1 MKHHNLSIVLI
12 FLFFNIS
19 LCSNLFFK
27 WRMTDIE
34 KKQFEKEMS
43 ELIKS
48 NVELYNKF
56 VSNYQTKTE
65 NSDEPI
71 LRLSRYTHCQKC
83 LNFVK
88 SFRSIKEKYGG
99 FQKLIEHLK
108 EQMCPHITILYDEDV
123 CLGYLDRYGYT
134 ILESFFTR
142 FFSGYFFCEKIDLC
156 PNEIYRNYAYADKY
170 AKKILISKKEEKKKE
185 KPKEGGEVLR
195 MLQITDP
202 HLDLHY
208 SANCSVNC
216 KKPICC
222 REDSDTE
229 KTGTLS
235 GKYGY
240 EGKCDVPKVL
250 FESFVEDAFKRDV
263 DLIIWTGD
271 NAPHDAW
278 VGTQDEIYNMTEYII
293 SEINKKF
300 NNDSLKIPVFFSIG
314 NHEKFPNDEYK
325 DNEEELLANLT
336 ELLKIYIHDDE
347 AKKTFKKG
355 GYYSQKL
362 NDTKLRFI
370 SLNCLVC
377 DSFNFNLFNSTKEHA
392 KDMFRWLE
400 NELQKAEENEE
411 YVYILNHFPLNA
423 DFSLTECA
431 KRFQALYDR
440 YEYIVRGIF
449 SGHTHN
455 DDIEGVSEY
464 FNKSKIIHLN
474 FIAPQLTTYS
484 FKIPSYRIYII
495 DKETMEIINY
505 EQYRFDLEGSNKD
518 KQPYWYLAYNA
529 STFYGVK
536 NMLDY
541 NTIFFDFN
549 NMSQYVVNKYSGS
562 QEGIENQNN
571 PDYLRKA
578 NCTMHT
584 NNFDDFFQCYS
595 TNFTLS
601 TNFVCALT
609 NFLIGPFEDFD
620 E

>member
-1 MKHHNLSIVLI
+1 MKHYNLPIVLI
-12 FLFFNIS
+12 FIFFNIS

-34 KKQFEKEMS
+34 KKQFEKEMF

-56 VSNYQTKTE
+56 VSNYLTKTE

-99 FQKLIEHLK
+99 FGQLIKNLK
-108 EQMCPHITILYDEDV
+108 EQMCPVIKNMFDQDV
-123 CLGYLDRYGYT
+123 CEGYLDKYGYT
-134 ILESFFTR
+134 ILDSFFTR
-142 FFSGYFFCEKIDLC
+142 FFSGYFFCEKVDLC
-156 PNEIYRNYAYADKY
+156 PNEIFRNYANSDKY
-170 AKKILISKKEEKKKE
+170 AKRIISLKDKKEKKKPV
-185 KPKEGGEVLR
+185 KGGEVLR
-195 MLQITDP
+195 MLQITDL
-202 HLDLHY
+202 HLDPHY
-208 SANCSVNC
+208 SANCSVSC

-222 REDSDTE
+222 RNYSDTLI
-229 KTGTLS
+229 TGDLS

-240 EGKCDVPKVL
+240 EAKCDAPMDL
-250 FESFVEDAFKRDV
+250 FKSFVEDAVQRNV

-278 VGTQDEIYNMTEYII
+278 VGTQEEIYQMTKDIMN
-293 SEINKKF
+293 EIDKKF
-300 NNDSLKIPVFFSIG
+300 NNGEKKTPVFYSIG
-314 NHEKFPNDEYK
+314 NHEKYPNDEYK
-325 DNEEELLANLT
+325 DNEEELLSNLS
-336 ELLKIYIHDDE
+336 EIFKIYINDE
-347 AKKTFKKG
+347 EAIETFKNG
-355 GYYSQKL
+355 GYYSKKFK
-362 NDTKLRFI
+362 DTKLRFI

-377 DSFNFNLFNSTKEHA
+377 DSFNFNLFNSTREHA

-400 NELQKAEENEE
+400 KELQKAEQNEE

-423 DFSLTECA
+423 DFSLTECS

-455 DDIEGVSEY
+455 DDIQGVSEY

-474 FIAPQLTTYS
+474 FIAPQFTTYS
-484 FKIPSYRIYII
+484 FKIPSYRIYTI
-495 DKETMEIINY
+495 DKDTMEIIDY
-505 EQYRFDLEGSNKD
+505 EQFRFDLERSNKEG
-518 KQPYWYLAYNA
+518 KPYWYSAYNA
-529 STFYGVK
+529 SSFYEVE

-541 NTIFFDFN
+541 NKILDCKK
-549 NMSQYVVNKYSGS
+549 MEEYVVNKYSGS
-562 QEGIENQNN
+562 QEGIKNKND
-571 PDYLRKA
+571 PDYIRKA

-584 NNFDDFFQCYS
+584 NNFDEFYKCYS
-595 TNFTLS
+595 TKFTLS
-601 TNFVCALT
+601 TSIVSVLT
-609 NFLIGPFEDFD
+609 NFLIGPFENFD

>member
-222 REDSDTE
+222 REYSDTE

-377 DSFNFNLFNSTKEHA
+377 DSFNFNLFNSTREHA

-400 NELQKAEENEE
+400 KELQKAEENEE

-505 EQYRFDLEGSNKD
+505 EQYRFDLERSNKEE
-518 KQPYWYLAYNA
+518 QPHWYLAYNA

-541 NTIFFDFN
+541 NTIFFDFK

-601 TNFVCALT
+601 TSFVCALT

>member
-222 REDSDTE
+222 REYSDTE

-250 FESFVEDAFKRDV
+250 FESFVEDAFKRNV

-300 NNDSLKIPVFFSIG
+300 NNDSIKTPVFFSIG

-336 ELLKIYIHDDE
+336 ELLKIYINDDE
-347 AKKTFKKG
+347 AIKTFKNG

-362 NDTKLRFI
+362 KDTKLRFI

-377 DSFNFNLFNSTKEHA
+377 DSFNFNLFNSTREHA

-400 NELQKAEENEE
+400 KELQKAEENEE

-474 FIAPQLTTYS
+474 FIAPQLTTFS

-505 EQYRFDLEGSNKD
+505 EQYRFDLERSNKEE
-518 KQPYWYLAYNA
+518 QPHWYLAYNA

-541 NTIFFDFN
+541 NTIFFDFK

>member
-505 EQYRFDLEGSNKD
+505 EQYRFDLETSNKEE
-518 KQPYWYLAYNA
+518 QPYWYLAYNA

-541 NTIFFDFN
+541 NKIFFEFN

-562 QEGIENQNN
+562 KEGKENQNN

>member
-377 DSFNFNLFNSTKEHA
+377 DSFNFNLFNSTREHA

-400 NELQKAEENEE
+400 KELQKAEENEE

-495 DKETMEIINY
+495 DKETMEIIDY
-505 EQYRFDLEGSNKD
+505 EQYRFDLETSNKEE
-518 KQPYWYLAYNA
+518 QPHWYLAYNA
-529 STFYGVK
+529 STFYDVK

-541 NTIFFDFN
+541 NKILDLK

-595 TNFTLS
+595 TNITLS

>member
-222 REDSDTE
+222 REYSDTE

-377 DSFNFNLFNSTKEHA
+377 DSFNFNLFNSTREHA

-400 NELQKAEENEE
+400 KELQKAEENEE

-505 EQYRFDLEGSNKD
+505 EQYRFDLERSNKEE
-518 KQPYWYLAYNA
+518 QPHWYLAYNA
-529 STFYGVK
+529 STFYDVE

-541 NTIFFDFN
+541 NKILDLK